1 MALVKCSRCGNE
13 FPEENGVC
21 PNCGLPAS
29 SSAPSAPG
37 RKKHSGMSIA
47 AFIFALLGCTFLIGL
62 ILAIVDLCKKDKAK
76 KHSLSIAALV
86 ISCVY
91 ILFGVAAGSLPASET
106 SSVAEVET
114 VTEEV
119 STAAVTESDASEPVS
134 PVETEISES
143 SEDSASSVP
152 ASESSAETVSTEE
165 SSAAEEPV
173 SDMTTG
179 QANALRSAQNYLDFS
194 AFSYEG
200 LIDQLEFEE
209 YSTDEATFAADN
221 CGADWNEQAL
231 KSALSYLDFSAFS
244 YEGLISQLEYEQF
257 THEQAVYGA
266 DNCGADWNEQAAK
279 CAESYLEYSSFSRE
293 GLIDQL
299 LFEGFTQEQ
308 AEYGASENGY

>member
-13 FPEENGVC
+13 YPEENGVC
-21 PNCGLPAS
+21 PNCGLPSSGSPAPAS
-29 SSAPSAPG
+29 
-37 RKKHSGMSIA
+37 KKHSGMSIA
-47 AFIFALLGCTFLIGL
+47 AFILALLGCTFFIGL
-62 ILAIVDLCKKDKAK
+62 ILAIVDLCKKDKTK

-86 ISCVY
+86 IACLY
-91 ILFGVAAGSLPASET
+91 ILLGVAVGSLPASET
-106 SSVAEVET
+106 SSVTEVET
-114 VTEEV
+114 VSEEVPAVESTESIASEADEPESEIVESSEEV
-119 STAAVTESDASEPVS
+119 SSAA
-134 PVETEISES
+134 
-143 SEDSASSVP
+143 SA
-152 ASESSAETVSTEE
+152 AESTEE
-165 SSAAEEPV
+165 STESAEPV

-179 QANALRSAQNYLDFS
+179 QKNALRSAQSYLEFS

-209 YSTDEATFAADN
+209 YTTEEATFAADN

-244 YEGLISQLEYEQF
+244 YEGLISQLGYEQF

-308 AEYGASENGY
+308 AEYGASANGY